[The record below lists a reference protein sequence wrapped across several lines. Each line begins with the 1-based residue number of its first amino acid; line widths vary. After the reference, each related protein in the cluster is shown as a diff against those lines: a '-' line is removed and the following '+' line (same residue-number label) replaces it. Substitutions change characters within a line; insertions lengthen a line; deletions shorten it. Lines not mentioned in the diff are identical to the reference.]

1 MAMSS
6 LFGKT
11 IAFLL
16 LVVTTVA
23 VGYTAWEIHDL
34 KASLARTAQGNE
46 TNLTEMM
53 ISLAHA
59 EGQLARVR
67 EAVELL
73 GAGSL
78 SEGADGAALEGKL
91 TAALSAAQREVLQ
104 QELKKWAQQLQD
116 QRDKSL
122 AAVRESLEQ
131 EVDRSVT
138 QGNRQLSALV
148 EKNQGSLTQQLKD
161 LGTSLAKP
169 SGTTAR
175 QGETLANLEKRLT
188 TVVETVKSQGQAL
201 AQRNQRDDKR
211 WEELSLALEESMKA
225 TQRRYAEVAALLKAQ
240 NDGTPKPVNAAG
252 PGQTGQGAGS
262 PASDRVQQERLA
274 EFCAEVPQ
282 SALCRDL

>member
-1 MAMSS
+1 MSMSS

-11 IAFLL
+11 IVFLA
-16 LVVTTVA
+16 LVAATVA
-23 VGYTAWEIHDL
+23 LGYTVWEIRDL

-67 EAVELL
+67 ETVELL
-73 GAGSL
+73 GAGGL
-78 SEGADGAALEGKL
+78 SEDSDGSALEGKL
-91 TAALSAAQREVLQ
+91 TAALSGAQREVLQ
-104 QELKKWAQQLQD
+104 QELKKWAQQLQG

-131 EVDRSVT
+131 EVGRSVA

-148 EKNQGSLTQQLKD
+148 EENQGSLTKQLKE

-169 SGTTAR
+169 SGVASR
-175 QGETLANLEKRLT
+175 QGQSLTNLEERLAA
-188 TVVETVKSQGQAL
+188 VAETVKSQEQAL
-201 AQRNQRDDKR
+201 AQRNERDDKR
-211 WEELSLALEESMKA
+211 WEELSLTLEESMKA

-240 NDGTPKPVNAAG
+240 TDGAQAPVNAAG
-252 PGQTGQGAGS
+252 PEQTGPGGGL
-262 PASDRVQQERLA
+262 PEDDRVQQERLA

-282 SALCRDL
+282 SALCRDR